1 MLISCGSVSS
11 WTGKAIKKSFGD
23 LPYFIRGQI
32 SFLVVKS
39 CWTGCVSGLGRY
51 QAEIYVR
58 SYAQRDSSLWNPVVE
73 AITIWLVMDSACHS
87 FSLYLLVLRETDGR
101 DSFCSCLGR
110 DNIARSPVAQITWT
124 GPGKAGQSTRCLR
137 LRLFFCP
144 GWTLGGNWWQGDT
157 PKGTRPF
164 GNP

>member
-39 CWTGCVSGLGRY
+39 CWTGCVSGLDRY

-58 SYAQRDSSLWNPVVE
+58 SYAQRDSSLWNPIVE
-73 AITIWLVMDSACHS
+73 AAARGLVRDSACHS
-87 FSLYLLVLRETDGR
+87 FGLYLLVLRGAVGGIFFAPGWSEQYR
-101 DSFCSCLGR
+101 PLAIR
-110 DNIARSPVAQITWT
+110 
-124 GPGKAGQSTRCLR
+124 PGKAGQSRS
-137 LRLFFCP
+137 LFCWGSWP
-144 GWTLGGNWWQGDT
+144 PKAAKGGG
-157 PKGTRPF
+157 G
-164 GNP
+164 